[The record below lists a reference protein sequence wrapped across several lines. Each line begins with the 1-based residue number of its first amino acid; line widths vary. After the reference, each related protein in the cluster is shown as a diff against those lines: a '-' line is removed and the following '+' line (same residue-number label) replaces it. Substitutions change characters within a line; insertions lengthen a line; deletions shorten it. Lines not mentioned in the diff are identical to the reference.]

1 MDSSLP
7 KKVIRK
13 CTRCG
18 CPGHRN
24 TCCPIF
30 MPKEDNEFG
39 YIKEIK
45 RIKNLKLIPISNV
58 KYLQK
63 WIENN
68 GGSSQNM
75 KLIYEFIQNQ
85 EIFDE
90 DDDIIN
96 DYFLI

>member
-1 MDSSLP
+1 MLFCSP
-7 KKVIRK
+7 QKR
-13 CTRCG
+13 
-18 CPGHRN
+18 
-24 TCCPIF
+24 IF
-30 MPKEDNEFG
+30 IPKEDNKFG

-45 RIKNLKLIPISNV
+45 RIKKLKLTPISNV